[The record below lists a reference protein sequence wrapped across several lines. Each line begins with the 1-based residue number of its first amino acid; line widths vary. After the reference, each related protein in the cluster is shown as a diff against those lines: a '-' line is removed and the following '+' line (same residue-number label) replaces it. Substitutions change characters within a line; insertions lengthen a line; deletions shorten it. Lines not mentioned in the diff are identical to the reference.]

1 MRPTLVLLFF
11 GLTLFPLALP
21 AQQQTS
27 ATSPPASLNDQQVLG
42 RRVFR
47 QRCAVCHLP
56 PVPGAK
62 VYGPSLYKE
71 LVIGN
76 DDAIREFIMNGSK
89 GKMPGFKYGLE
100 RTEIDAIVEYL
111 KTVEKTRPV
120 KTDNSGGVIV
130 ND

>member
-1 MRPTLVLLFF
+1 MKRSLFF
-11 GLTLFPLALP
+11 LFLGLTAFPLALS
-21 AQQQTS
+21 AQPQSS
-27 ATSPPASLNDQQVLG
+27 AANTLNDQQTMG

-62 VYGPSLYKE
+62 VYGPTLYKE

-76 DDAIREFIMNGSK
+76 EDAIRGFINDGSK
-89 GKMPGFKYGLE
+89 GKMPGFKYGLD
-100 RTEIDAIVEYL
+100 RTEADSIVEYL
-111 KTVEKTRPV
+111 KTVEKTVP
-120 KTDNSGGVIV
+120 KKPDNSGGVIV

>member
-1 MRPTLVLLFF
+1 MKRSVFLVSLAFLVLGGIPKF
-11 GLTLFPLALP
+11 AL
-21 AQQQTS
+21 AQQADTT
-27 ATSPPASLNDQQVLG
+27 APLNDQQVFG
-42 RRVFR
+42 RRVFK

-62 VYGPSLYKE
+62 VYGPTLFKE
-71 LVIGN
+71 LIAGN
-76 DDAIREFIMNGSK
+76 EVSIRDIIMNGSK

-100 RTEIDAIVEYL
+100 KPEVDAIIEYL
-111 KTVEKTRPV
+111 KTVEKPRPT

>member
-1 MRPTLVLLFF
+1 MKRSLVVLFLGLFVMPFTLSAQMESS
-11 GLTLFPLALP
+11 GGSSLT
-21 AQQQTS
+21 
-27 ATSPPASLNDQQVLG
+27 DQQLEG
-42 RRVFR
+42 RRMFR

-62 VYGPSLYKE
+62 VYGPSLFKE

-76 DDAIREFIMNGSK
+76 DDAIRDFIMNGSK

-100 RTEIDAIVEYL
+100 KTEIDDIIAYL
-111 KTVEKTRPV
+111 KTVDKPRPA
-120 KTDNSGGVIV
+120 KPDGSGAPGPIV

>member
-1 MRPTLVLLFF
+1 MKRSLVLLFF
-11 GLTLFPLALP
+11 ALTLFPIGLS
-21 AQQQTS
+21 AQQESS
-27 ATSPPASLNDQQVLG
+27 AGSSSLTDQQVFG

-47 QRCAVCHLP
+47 QRCGVCHLP

-62 VYGPSLYKE
+62 VYGPTLFKE
-71 LVIGN
+71 LIAGN
-76 DDAIREFIMNGSK
+76 EVSIRDIIMNGSK

-100 RTEIDAIVEYL
+100 KPEVDAIIEYL
-111 KTVEKTRPV
+111 KTIDKPRPP